1 MPSFAVAHTLHSR
14 DARAD
19 RGLDEMTRSHTLID
33 LRKAERQLAEAVK
46 EIKKIQSTQDYELD
60 LQFFKELT
68 QLMATYNYE
77 PRQVAAMLVARDPN
91 IDNPTYRNTTMLYV
105 NHLSDQINMEP
116 NFELAE
122 QQNDDRVFQAHKEQ
136 PRILKVT
143 PSVI

>member
-1 MPSFAVAHTLHSR
+1 
-14 DARAD
+14 
-19 RGLDEMTRSHTLID
+19 MTRSHTLID

-91 IDNPTYRNTTMLYV
+91 IDNPAYRNTTMLYV
-105 NHLSDQINMEP
+105 NRLSAQIDMEP
-116 NFELAE
+116 NFESAE
-122 QQNDDRVFQAHKEQ
+122 QQNDDRVFQSHEEQ
-136 PRILKVT
+136 PKILKVT
-143 PSVI
+143 SGVM

>member
-1 MPSFAVAHTLHSR
+1 
-14 DARAD
+14 
-19 RGLDEMTRSHTLID
+19 MTRSHTLID

-77 PRQVAAMLVARDPN
+77 PRQVAEMLVARDPN
-91 IDNPTYRNTTMLYV
+91 IDNPAYRNTTMLYV
-105 NHLSDQINMEP
+105 KHLSGQIDMEP
-116 NFELAE
+116 DFELLE
-122 QQNDDRVFQAHKEQ
+122 QQNNERDFQTHNGQ

-143 PSVI
+143 PGVM

>member
-1 MPSFAVAHTLHSR
+1 
-14 DARAD
+14 
-19 RGLDEMTRSHTLID
+19 MTRSHTLIN

-77 PRQVAAMLVARDPN
+77 PRQVAEMLVARDPN
-91 IDNPTYRNTTMLYV
+91 IDNPAYRNTTMLYV
-105 NHLSDQINMEP
+105 KHLSDQIDMEP
-116 NFELAE
+116 DFELLE
-122 QQNDDRVFQAHKEQ
+122 QQNNERDFQTHNGQ

-143 PSVI
+143 PGVM

>member
-1 MPSFAVAHTLHSR
+1 
-14 DARAD
+14 
-19 RGLDEMTRSHTLID
+19 MTRSHTLID

-91 IDNPTYRNTTMLYV
+91 IDNPAYRNATMLYV
-105 NHLSDQINMEP
+105 NRLSAQIDMEP
-116 NFELAE
+116 NFEIAE
-122 QQNDDRVFQAHKEQ
+122 QQNDDRVFQSHEEQ
-136 PRILKVT
+136 PKILKVT
-143 PSVI
+143 SGVM

>member
-1 MPSFAVAHTLHSR
+1 
-14 DARAD
+14 
-19 RGLDEMTRSHTLID
+19 MTRSHTLID

>member
-1 MPSFAVAHTLHSR
+1 
-14 DARAD
+14 
-19 RGLDEMTRSHTLID
+19 MTRSHTLID

-91 IDNPTYRNTTMLYV
+91 IDNPAYRNTTMLYV
-105 NHLSDQINMEP
+105 NHLSDQIDMEP

-122 QQNDDRVFQAHKEQ
+122 QQNNDKVFQAHEEQ

-143 PSVI
+143 PGVM